1 MGTAPRVLVVTGGS
15 RGIGRAISI
24 GAAARGYAVCLSF
37 LGNETAARETV
48 EEIEAEGGTAIAV
61 KADSGQPD
69 DVERLFI
76 DAQRVGILAGLV
88 NNAGTIGPLAPVS
101 DMSVE
106 RIERVFRT
114 NVVGAFLCAR
124 QGIRYMSTRMGG
136 AGGTIIN
143 LSSTAARIG
152 GAGGTIDYAATKGAI
167 ETFTRG
173 LAIEV
178 ALDGIRVNAVA
189 PGMIETEIHADTG
202 QPDRL
207 ARIVESIPMRR
218 IGTAEEVAA
227 SVLWLLSPEASYV
240 TGSVLT
246 VSGGR

>member
-1 MGTAPRVLVVTGGS
+1 MPQLSRQRDRGTSDGCEDRV
-15 RGIGRAISI
+15 RR
-24 GAAARGYAVCLSF
+24 GAAIAVQADSGEPGDIDRLF
-37 LGNETAARETV
+37 TAARDV
-48 EEIEAEGGTAIAV
+48 GTL
-61 KADSGQPD
+61 
-69 DVERLFI
+69 ER
-76 DAQRVGILAGLV
+76 LV
-88 NNAGTIGPLAPVS
+88 NNAGVIAPLAPVS
-101 DMSVE
+101 DMTLD
-106 RIERVFRT
+106 RFERVFRT
-114 NVVGAFLCAR
+114 NVIGAFLCAR

-240 TGSVLT
+240 TGSLLT

>member
-1 MGTAPRVLVVTGGS
+1 MTASVLIVTGGG

-24 GAAARGYAVCLSF
+24 AAARRGYAICFSYLR
-37 LGNETAARETV
+37 NDAAALETV
-48 EEIEAEGGTAIAV
+48 SAIESTGGVALAV

-69 DVERLFI
+69 DIARLFATA
-76 DAQRVGILAGLV
+76 DTLGPLAGLV
-88 NNAGTIGPLAPVS
+88 NNAGTIAPLAPVS
-101 DMSVE
+101 EMGLE
-106 RIERVFRT
+106 RLERLFRT
-114 NVVGAFLCAR
+114 NVISAFLCAR
-124 QGIRYMSTRMGG
+124 EAIQRLSARTGGRGG
-136 AGGTIIN
+136 AIVN

-152 GAGGTIDYAATKGAI
+152 GANGTIDYAATKGAI

-178 ALDGIRVNAVA
+178 APDAIRVNAVA
-189 PGMIETEIHADTG
+189 PGMIETAIHAETG
-202 QPDRL
+202 QPDRV
-207 ARIVESIPMRR
+207 ARIVDSIPIQR

-227 SVLWLLSPEASYV
+227 AVLWLLSDEASYV